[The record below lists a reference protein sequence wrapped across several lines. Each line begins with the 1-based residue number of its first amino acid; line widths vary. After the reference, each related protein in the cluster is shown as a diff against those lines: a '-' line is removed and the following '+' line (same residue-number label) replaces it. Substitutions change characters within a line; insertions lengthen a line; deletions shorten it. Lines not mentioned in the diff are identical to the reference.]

1 MINSTWLINLTKR
14 ECMVNECLPL
24 SMLWPNPT
32 LEVLMKK
39 WRGDEVIIFSG
50 KSTFFYMFEKIF
62 PLLDKENKDLLLN
75 NGDDMSEEAK
85 IRFLLEKFTYIYEDS
100 QAAPSTL
107 LVNNSKKE
115 IYKIDKVNLLPILLS
130 GGSVDFESIL
140 TDEGKKLIGTW
151 IGDDLEHRKKM
162 LKKYEKHYQV
172 KDVLIEELFTPAF
185 IELAGWND
193 D

>member
-14 ECMVNECLPL
+14 ECMVNESLPL
-24 SMLWPNPT
+24 SMLWPNSD
-32 LEVLMKK
+32 LEILMKK
-39 WRGDEVIIFSG
+39 WRGDEVVIFSG

-85 IRFLLEKFTYIYEDS
+85 IRFLLEKFTYTYEDS
-100 QAAPSTL
+100 QASPSTL

-115 IYKIDKVNLLPILLS
+115 IYKIDKVNLFPVLLS

-140 TDEGKKLIGTW
+140 TDKGKKLIGTW
-151 IGDDLEHRKKM
+151 IGDDLEYRKKM

>member
-1 MINSTWLINLTKR
+1 MIDSTWLINLTKR
-14 ECMVNECLPL
+14 ECMINQCLPL
-24 SMLWPNPT
+24 SMLWPNPA

-75 NGDDMSEEAK
+75 NRDDMSEEAK
-85 IRFLLEKFTYIYEDS
+85 IRFLLEKFTYTYENS
-100 QAAPSTL
+100 AASPSTL

-115 IYKIDKVNLLPILLS
+115 IYKIDKVNLFPVLLS

-140 TDEGKKLIGTW
+140 TDKGKKLIGTW
-151 IGDDLEHRKKM
+151 IGDDIEHRKKM
-162 LKKYEKHYQV
+162 LKKYEKHYQI

>member
-1 MINSTWLINLTKR
+1 
-14 ECMVNECLPL
+14 MVNECLPL